1 MFHLLIYIGPPSLP
15 VKTRVHKQLVV
26 CCVVE
31 QAGEAEGRKTENFGH
46 HGILFGFLCLIVTY
60 RNVTKIRRQVWTE
73 TVVVMA
79 TPWQ

>member
-1 MFHLLIYIGPPSLP
+1 MCSSSSNNNKLNKINSLW
-15 VKTRVHKQLVV
+15 L
-26 CCVVE
+26 VE